1 MAADQDRPDTAGTGT
16 VGTGTGP
23 GSADASAG
31 AGEPSRRVL
40 LVEDERHIRELVQL
54 HLGLEGCDTTAVGN
68 GEDALALLRQQP
80 FDLVVLD
87 LMLPG
92 LDGLTILKVLRREP
106 LNADVPVLLLTAR
119 REETDK
125 VLGLETGADDY
136 LTKPFGVRELI
147 ARVRAL
153 MRRPRPSRVAASAAS
168 ASPAGAAGAGLGAG
182 GAGHRDREG
191 DHDRGERE
199 PGTVRL
205 RDVIVDPAR
214 RRVTV
219 NGQEVELT
227 GREFDLLLLLA
238 SHPGIVFSRE
248 ALLAR
253 VWKGEAFVGERGVD
267 TLIKR
272 IRRKIEKDAANPAL
286 ILTVWGSGYKA
297 ADA

>member
-1 MAADQDRPDTAGTGT
+1 MAADQDQPGSAETGPGSATGT
-16 VGTGTGP
+16 AAGTGTGP
-23 GSADASAG
+23 GSASTSAG
-31 AGEPSRRVL
+31 AGASEPSRRVL

-153 MRRPRPSRVAASAAS
+153 MRRPRASRVD
-168 ASPAGAAGAGLGAG
+168 GAAPRERDVDQE
-182 GAGHRDREG
+182 RDR
-191 DHDRGERE
+191 DRDDRGRE

-205 RDVIVDPAR
+205 RDVIIDPAR

-227 GREFDLLLLLA
+227 GREFDLLMLLA

-272 IRRKIEKDAANPAL
+272 IRRKIEQDPANPAL

>member
-1 MAADQDRPDTAGTGT
+1 MAADHDQPAAAGTSGTAGSG
-16 VGTGTGP
+16 
-23 GSADASAG
+23 AS

-40 LVEDERHIRELVQL
+40 LVEDERHIRDLVQL

-68 GEDALALLRQQP
+68 GEEALALLRQQA

-92 LDGLTILKVLRREP
+92 LDGLTVLKVLRRES

-153 MRRPRPSRVAASAAS
+153 MRRPRPSRAAASAAS
-168 ASPAGAAGAGLGAG
+168 TAGVDGPGPRDGEQ
-182 GAGHRDREG
+182 DRE
-191 DHDRGERE
+191 HERERGGRE

-219 NGQEVELT
+219 NGQDVELT
-227 GREFDLLLLLA
+227 AREFDLLFLLA

-272 IRRKIEKDAANPAL
+272 IRRKIEKDPANPVL

>member
-1 MAADQDRPDTAGTGT
+1 MMSSDQNQPGAQG
-16 VGTGTGP
+16 GP
-23 GSADASAG
+23 GAG
-31 AGEPSRRVL
+31 QGEPARRVL
-40 LVEDERHIRELVQL
+40 LVEDERHIRDLVQL

-68 GEDALALLRQQP
+68 GEDALALLRQKA

-92 LDGLTILKVLRREP
+92 LDGLTVLKVLRRES

-153 MRRPRPSRVAASAAS
+153 MRRPRPSRATAAPSGPAATE
-168 ASPAGAAGAGLGAG
+168 SPQLPADG
-182 GAGHRDREG
+182 
-191 DHDRGERE
+191 
-199 PGTVRL
+199 VRL
-205 RDVIVDPAR
+205 REVIVDPAR

-227 GREFDLLLLLA
+227 AREFDLLMLLA

-272 IRRKIEKDAANPAL
+272 IRRKIEKDPANPAL

>member
-1 MAADQDRPDTAGTGT
+1 MMSPDHDQPGGTGT
-16 VGTGTGP
+16 EN
-23 GSADASAG
+23 
-31 AGEPSRRVL
+31 EPARRVL
-40 LVEDERHIRELVQL
+40 LVEDERHIRDLVQL

-68 GEDALALLRQQP
+68 GEEALALLRQQA

-92 LDGLTILKVLRREP
+92 LDGLTVLKVLRREP

-153 MRRPRPSRVAASAAS
+153 MRRPRSSRA
-168 ASPAGAAGAGLGAG
+168 PAPDRDGL
-182 GAGHRDREG
+182 
-191 DHDRGERE
+191 E
-199 PGTVRL
+199 PGMMRL

-227 GREFDLLLLLA
+227 AREFDLLMLLA

-272 IRRKIEKDAANPAL
+272 IRRKIEKDPANPLL

>member
-1 MAADQDRPDTAGTGT
+1 MAADHHDQPPGLAGTAAGT
-16 VGTGTGP
+16 P
-23 GSADASAG
+23 GGAS
-31 AGEPSRRVL
+31 EPSRRVL

-68 GEDALALLRQQP
+68 GEEALALLRQQA

-106 LNADVPVLLLTAR
+106 LNGDVPVLLLTAR

-153 MRRPRPSRVAASAAS
+153 MRRPRPSRTASSASSWSSAAS
-168 ASPAGAAGAGLGAG
+168 ASASGAASASAAHVDGTSP
-182 GAGHRDREG
+182 REHG
-191 DHDRGERE
+191 I
-199 PGTVRL
+199 VRL
-205 RDVIVDPAR
+205 REVIVDPTR

-219 NGQEVELT
+219 HGQDVELT
-227 GREFDLLLLLA
+227 AREFDLLLLLA

-253 VWKGEAFVGERGVD
+253 VWKGETFVGERGVD

-272 IRRKIEKDAANPAL
+272 IRRKIEKDPANPAL
-286 ILTVWGSGYKA
+286 VLTVWGSGYKA

>member
-1 MAADQDRPDTAGTGT
+1 MAADHHDQPPGLAGTAAGT
-16 VGTGTGP
+16 P
-23 GSADASAG
+23 GGAS
-31 AGEPSRRVL
+31 EPSRRVL

-68 GEDALALLRQQP
+68 GEEALALLRQQA

-106 LNADVPVLLLTAR
+106 LNGDVPVLLLTAR

-153 MRRPRPSRVAASAAS
+153 MRRPRPSRTASSASSAAS
-168 ASPAGAAGAGLGAG
+168 ASASGAASASAAHVDGTSP
-182 GAGHRDREG
+182 REHG
-191 DHDRGERE
+191 I
-199 PGTVRL
+199 VRL
-205 RDVIVDPAR
+205 REVIVDPTR

-219 NGQEVELT
+219 HGQDVELT
-227 GREFDLLLLLA
+227 AREFDLLLLLA

-253 VWKGEAFVGERGVD
+253 VWKGETFVGERGVD

-272 IRRKIEKDAANPAL
+272 IRRKIEKDPANPAL
-286 ILTVWGSGYKA
+286 VLTVWGSGYKA

>member
-1 MAADQDRPDTAGTGT
+1 
-16 VGTGTGP
+16 
-23 GSADASAG
+23 
-31 AGEPSRRVL
+31 
-40 LVEDERHIRELVQL
+40 
-54 HLGLEGCDTTAVGN
+54 
-68 GEDALALLRQQP
+68 
-80 FDLVVLD
+80 
-87 LMLPG
+87 
-92 LDGLTILKVLRREP
+92 
-106 LNADVPVLLLTAR
+106 VLLLTAR

-153 MRRPRPSRVAASAAS
+153 MRRPRPSR
-168 ASPAGAAGAGLGAG
+168 AGTGEDGALARERDGD
-182 GAGHRDREG
+182 RDR
-191 DHDRGERE
+191 DRDRGRE

-227 GREFDLLLLLA
+227 GREFDLLHLLA

-272 IRRKIEKDAANPAL
+272 IRRKIEKDPANPAL

>member
-1 MAADQDRPDTAGTGT
+1 M
-16 VGTGTGP
+16 
-23 GSADASAG
+23 
-31 AGEPSRRVL
+31 RVL
-40 LVEDERHIRELVQL
+40 VVEDEVKMA
-54 HLGLEGCDTTAVGN
+54 G
-68 GEDALALLRQQP
+68 LLRRALEEEGYAVDVAAGGDDGLWLGTENP
-80 FDLVVLD
+80 YDAIVLD

-153 MRRPRPSRVAASAAS
+153 MRRPRASRGD
-168 ASPAGAAGAGLGAG
+168 GAAPRERDVEQE
-182 GAGHRDREG
+182 RDR
-191 DHDRGERE
+191 DRDDRGRE

-205 RDVIVDPAR
+205 RDVILDPAR

-227 GREFDLLLLLA
+227 GREFDLLMLLA

-272 IRRKIEKDAANPAL
+272 IRRKIEQDPANPAL

>member
-1 MAADQDRPDTAGTGT
+1 MAANDDQPATATTAGMTGQ
-16 VGTGTGP
+16 GS
-23 GSADASAG
+23 GSAEASSGTG

-40 LVEDERHIRELVQL
+40 LVEDERHIRDLVEL
-54 HLGLEGCDTTAVGN
+54 HLGLEGFTTTPIGN
-68 GEDALALLRQQP
+68 GEEALALLREQA

-153 MRRPRPSRVAASAAS
+153 MRRPRPSRDRDGDP
-168 ASPAGAAGAGLGAG
+168 SPPPSP
-182 GAGHRDREG
+182 RK
-191 DHDRGERE
+191 RGEGVDTNAPEMGEGRVKGLE

-205 RDVIVDPAR
+205 REVIVDPAR

-219 NGQEVELT
+219 DGQDVELT
-227 GREFDLLLLLA
+227 AREFDLLFLLA

-272 IRRKIEKDAANPAL
+272 IRRKIEKDPANPAL
-286 ILTVWGSGYKA
+286 VLTVWGSGYKA

>member
-1 MAADQDRPDTAGTGT
+1 MSADQDQPGTGSGAGT
-16 VGTGTGP
+16 
-23 GSADASAG
+23 G
-31 AGEPSRRVL
+31 AGEPARRVL
-40 LVEDERHIRELVQL
+40 LVEDERHIRDLVQL
-54 HLGLEGCDTTAVGN
+54 HLGLEGCATTAVGN
-68 GEDALALLRQQP
+68 GEEALALLREQA

-92 LDGLTILKVLRREP
+92 LDGLTVLKVLRREP

-153 MRRPRPSRVAASAAS
+153 MRRPRPSR
-168 ASPAGAAGAGLGAG
+168 AGSGEDGALARERDGD
-182 GAGHRDREG
+182 RDRG
-191 DHDRGERE
+191 RE

-272 IRRKIEKDAANPAL
+272 IRRKIEKDPANPAL

>member
-1 MAADQDRPDTAGTGT
+1 MMAEEQEREHRE
-16 VGTGTGP
+16 
-23 GSADASAG
+23 
-31 AGEPSRRVL
+31 GEPARRVL
-40 LVEDERHIRELVQL
+40 LVEDERHIRDLVQL
-54 HLGLEGCDTTAVGN
+54 HLGLEGCATTAVGN
-68 GEDALALLRQQP
+68 GEEALALLREHA

-92 LDGLTILKVLRREP
+92 LDGLTVLKVLRREP

-153 MRRPRPSRVAASAAS
+153 MRRPRPSRVAAAAS
-168 ASPAGAAGAGLGAG
+168 ASDGERA
-182 GAGHRDREG
+182 RE
-191 DHDRGERE
+191 HDRGERESGRE

-205 RDVIVDPAR
+205 SDVIIDPAR

-219 NGQEVELT
+219 HGQEVELT
-227 GREFDLLLLLA
+227 GREFDLLHLLA

-272 IRRKIEKDAANPAL
+272 IRRKIEKDPANPAL
-286 ILTVWGSGYKA
+286 VLTVWGSGYKA

>member
-1 MAADQDRPDTAGTGT
+1 MPQAGAERGA
-16 VGTGTGP
+16 GRG
-23 GSADASAG
+23 ADAGSSA
-31 AGEPSRRVL
+31 AEERRRVL
-40 LVEDERHIRELVQL
+40 LVEDERHIRDLVQL
-54 HLGLEGCDTTAVGN
+54 HLGLEGCATTAVGN
-68 GEDALALLRQQP
+68 GEDALALLRAEP

-92 LDGLTILKVLRREP
+92 LDGLTILKVLRRES
-106 LNADVPVLLLTAR
+106 LNSDVPVLLLTAR
-119 REETDK
+119 REETDT

-153 MRRPRPSRVAASAAS
+153 MRRPRPSRMATPAGAS
-168 ASPAGAAGAGLGAG
+168 ASERANAGDGSASVREQ
-182 GAGHRDREG
+182 HERDHERG
-191 DHDRGERE
+191 DDQHSNHRE

-219 NGQEVELT
+219 GGQDVELT
-227 GREFDLLLLLA
+227 GREFDLLHLLA

-248 ALLAR
+248 ALLIR

-272 IRRKIEKDAANPAL
+272 IRRKLEKDPANPAL